1 MTRTTPRRR
10 ITLHFEQTL
19 FTDARTFMA
28 RPFRRPLNP
37 EFASILQLAALLA
50 RRRLGAPAGRY
61 FNR

>member
-28 RPFRRPLNP
+28 RPFRRPFAWNWPSNLYAWLAAAA
-37 EFASILQLAALLA
+37 ASIRWPL
-50 RRRLGAPAGRY
+50 
-61 FNR
+61 